1 MSTRKPAP
9 TVDRRSQQALD
20 TFEKAMKALGKHDYE
35 KARDHFDQI
44 VESFPEERD
53 MVERAR
59 TYRAMCERAADRKGS
74 GRPKT
79 FEDHLHQGVFLHNRG
94 DYDAALKLLRQ
105 ATEMSPRNEDA
116 HYCLAAAAAR
126 SGDADTAVKSL
137 KAAVALSAD
146 ARAQARLDPD
156 FESLRED
163 EAFLEILQGE

>member
-20 TFEKAMKALGKHDYE
+20 VFEKAMKALGKHDYE
-35 KARDHFDQI
+35 KARAHFDQL

-59 TYRAMCERAADRKGS
+59 THRAMCDRAADKKGG

-79 FEDHLHQGVFLHNRG
+79 FDDFLHQGVFLHNRG
-94 DYDAALKLLRQ
+94 DYEAALKLLRQ
-105 ATEMSPRNEDA
+105 AAEMSPRNEDA
-116 HYCLAAAAAR
+116 HYCLAATAAR
-126 SGDADTAVKSL
+126 SGDADTALKSL
-137 KAAVALSAD
+137 KAAVALSPD

-156 FESLRED
+156 FEALRD
-163 EAFLEILQGE
+163 DDSFLEILQGE